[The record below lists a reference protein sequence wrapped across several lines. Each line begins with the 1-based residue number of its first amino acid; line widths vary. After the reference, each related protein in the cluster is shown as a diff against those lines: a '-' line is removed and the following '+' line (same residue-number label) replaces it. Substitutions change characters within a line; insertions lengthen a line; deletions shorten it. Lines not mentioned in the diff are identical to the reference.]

1 MSDQE
6 ETTPRGA
13 KTHKGKRILESRE
26 PKLVE
31 GPKQTLFIRGP
42 KTSLSVR
49 QLAHEWHMIKRDFST
64 TYNKNHEIQP
74 FEDAKQLETFCERS
88 QCSMFCFVSNSKKR
102 PDNLII
108 GRTFDKKILDMVELH
123 LKEFKSQEEF
133 ATSVEVPMHA
143 RPLIV
148 FNGEVFGF
156 NPNHMKLHNLLTD
169 FFFENVPIQ
178 DIKSQEI
185 HLIISITASDDS
197 TLAITVLQKQTHE
210 DGIKIQEIGPRSVF
224 DIRRT
229 KWAEDDLFKKACRQP
244 KPKAKPHEKNIVYD
258 EVGDK
263 RGKVFVQQQD
273 LSTLALK
280 KRKKLRK
287 GDQKLKARIESQEQ
301 QAEVN
306 EE

>member
-6 ETTPRGA
+6 ETTHRGA

-49 QLAHEWHMIKRDFST
+49 QLAHEWHMLKRDFSI

-74 FEDAKQLETFCERS
+74 FEDTKPLETFCERS

-108 GRTFDKKILDMVELH
+108 GRTFDKKVLDMIELH

-133 ATSVEVPMHA
+133 AASVEIPMHA
-143 RPLIV
+143 RPLII

-156 NPNHMKLHNLLTD
+156 NSNHMKLHNLLTD
-169 FFFENVPIQ
+169 FFYENVPIS
-178 DIKSQEI
+178 DIKSSDI
-185 HLIISITASDDS
+185 NLIISITATDDS
-197 TLAITVLQKQTHE
+197 TLAITILQKQIQE
-210 DGIKIQEIGPRSVF
+210 DGIKIQEIGPRSIF
-224 DIRRT
+224 EIRRT

-244 KPKAKPHEKNIVYD
+244 KPKAKPHEKNVVYD
-258 EVGDK
+258 EIGDK

-287 GDQKLKARIESQEQ
+287 GDQKLKARIQSSEQ
-301 QAEVN
+301 NVEANDE
-306 EE
+306 